1 MATTKFVKAYCAK
14 AKQYFA
20 LEMKQVGS
28 QWKVANMTHLDSAAA
43 SVLSTELEE
52 GVFVTDDSLIP
63 CRTCGNR
70 KVGGC
75 DHSKA
80 NHPCKPGMAYQF
92 DCIYCKDFVIDYS
105 EATGASGRA
114 GETVQISQG
123 QEVKIRLP
131 NNRPLKEIFVGV
143 GWDPASGYSNSN
155 MDVDSSVVVLSP
167 NNRESELVY
176 YGDLEYVNGC
186 IKHHGDNLT
195 GDGSGDDENI
205 TVDLSRVPQD
215 RDKVVFVLN
224 IFNCYDRHQDL
235 SVVKNLY
242 IRLYDKASKKV
253 LIQYDVE
260 QQNYGRDT
268 AMVIGMAFRRQGE
281 WLFKAIGKTL
291 RVETVLE
298 LQEKCKNYL

>member
-1 MATTKFVKAYCAK
+1 MATKFVKGYCAK

-28 QWKVANMTHLDSAAA
+28 QWKVANMTHLDKVAADL
-43 SVLSTELEE
+43 VSTELPK
-52 GVFVTDDSLIP
+52 GVYVTAESLIP
-63 CRTCGNR
+63 CRVCGNR

-75 DHSKA
+75 DHSRA
-80 NHPCKPGMAYQF
+80 NHPCTVGMKYQF

-105 EATGASGRA
+105 EATGGGKE
-114 GETVQISQG
+114 GETVTLSQG

-143 GWDPASGYSNSN
+143 GWDPTDGYQFED

-176 YGDLEYVNGC
+176 FGDLEYGDEC
-186 IKHHGDNLT
+186 IVHHGDNLT
-195 GDGSGDDENI
+195 GEGQGDDENI
-205 TVDLSRVPQD
+205 SVNLSKVPLS

-224 IFNCYDRHQDL
+224 IYDCYDRNQTL

-242 IRLYDKASKKV
+242 IRLYDPQSKKV

-260 QQNYGRDT
+260 QQNRGNDT

-291 RVETVLE
+291 RVGNVLE
-298 LQEKCKNYL
+298 LEEKCKNYL